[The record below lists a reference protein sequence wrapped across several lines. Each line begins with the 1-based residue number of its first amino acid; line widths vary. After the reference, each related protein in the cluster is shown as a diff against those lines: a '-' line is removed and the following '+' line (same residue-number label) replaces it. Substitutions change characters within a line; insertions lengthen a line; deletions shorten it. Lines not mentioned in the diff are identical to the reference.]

1 MKHLGILLA
10 FTLAASGATF
20 GAEKPA
26 TFDRS
31 SQLSKVIASNTSEFL
46 SPDVAFQVSVAQG
59 DAANLV
65 THWSIAKGYYLYRDK
80 IGVTQKDDT
89 KITLGAINLPTGKEI
104 HDEYF
109 GATTVIDHNFQA
121 PVPIHQVMANSGVVD
136 VVVTYQGCAYAGL
149 CYPPVTKDF
158 SVALNK
164 VASRATSNT
173 AANDNF
179 QSGQGRI
186 TDTLAS
192 KKRWFTIITFFGLGL
207 LLTFT
212 PCVLPMVPILSG
224 IIIGQGKDISTA
236 KAFTLSLSYVLAM
249 AVTYTAMG
257 VIVGLSGKNLQA
269 WFQNPW
275 IISAFAGLFMLL
287 ALSMFGFYE
296 LRIPVA
302 IQSKLSAV
310 GSNRQRGTYIG
321 ATVMGLLSA
330 LIVSPCVTAPMIGA
344 LTYIATTGDA
354 LTGGA
359 ALLALSLGMGTP
371 LLVVGT
377 SAGKILP
384 KVGAWMNAVK
394 GVFGILLLALAI
406 WLLDRILPTP
416 LTLLLTGTLL
426 IVSAIYMGALDGSG
440 EITSGWR
447 KLWKGLGIAL
457 LVYGTILVIGAATG
471 SRSLLHP
478 LQGIGD
484 QRVASTSE
492 RTGLAL
498 PFQRVKGVRQ
508 LDAAVWQASKEGR
521 LVMLDVYADWCIS
534 CKEMEAFTFSN
545 ADVQKALHGFVLLQA
560 DVTNN
565 DESDQELLKA
575 LELFGPSVVLFYDHK
590 GNEWRNYRVVGFVRA
605 ARFTMHIENFRQAAT
620 LPRLQ

>member
-1 MKHLGILLA
+1 MKYLGILLT

-20 GAEKPA
+20 GTEKPA
-26 TFDRS
+26 VFDRS
-31 SQLSKVIASNTSEFL
+31 LQLSKVIAGDTSEFL

-65 THWSIAKGYYLYRDK
+65 TRWAIAEGYYLYRDK
-80 IGVTQKDDT
+80 SGVTQKDDT
-89 KITLGAINLPTGKEI
+89 QITLGTINLPAGKEI

-109 GATTVIDHNFQA
+109 GATTVIDHDFQA
-121 PVPIHQVMANSGVVD
+121 TVPIHQVTANSSVVD

-158 SVALNK
+158 SVALNE

-173 AANDNF
+173 IAKDNF

-192 KKRWFTIITFFGLGL
+192 KKRWFTVITFFGLGL

-212 PCVLPMVPILSG
+212 PCVLPMVPILSS

-249 AVTYTAMG
+249 AVMYTAMG

-275 IISAFAGLFMLL
+275 IISTFAGLFVLL

-302 IQSKLSAV
+302 IQSKLSAA

-330 LIVSPCVTAPMIGA
+330 LIVSPCVTAPMIGT

-371 LLVVGT
+371 LLVVGA

-394 GVFGILLLALAI
+394 GVFGVLLLALAV

-416 LTLLLTGTLL
+416 LTLLLAGTLL
-426 IVSAIYMGALDGSG
+426 IVSAIYMGALGGIG
-440 EITSGWR
+440 EIASGWR
-447 KLWKGLGIAL
+447 KLWKGLGLVL
-457 LVYGTILVIGAATG
+457 LVYGTILVIGAAAG

-484 QRVASTSE
+484 QRFALTSE
-492 RTGLAL
+492 RTDLAL
-498 PFQRVKGVRQ
+498 PFQRIKGVRQ
-508 LDAAVWQASKEGR
+508 LDAAVRQASKEGR
-521 LVMLDVYADWCIS
+521 LVMLDTYADWCIS
-534 CKEMEAFTFSN
+534 CKEMGAFTFSN

-560 DVTNN
+560 DVTDN
-565 DESDQELLKA
+565 DEFDQELLKA

-590 GNEWRNYRVVGFVRA
+590 GNEWRDYRVVGFVRA
-605 ARFTMHIENFRQAAT
+605 ARFTTHIENFRQAVT
-620 LPRLQ
+620 SPRSP